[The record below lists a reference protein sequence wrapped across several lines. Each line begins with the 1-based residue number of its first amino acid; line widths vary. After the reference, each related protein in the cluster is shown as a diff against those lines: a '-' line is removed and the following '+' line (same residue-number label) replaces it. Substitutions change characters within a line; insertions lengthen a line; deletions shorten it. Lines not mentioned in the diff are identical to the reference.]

1 MYGALLVFHIL
12 ISLALIGIVLM
23 QSGKGGGLAGGAF
36 GGSAQTVFGGRGAND
51 IVTRSTIVLGGLFFL
66 TSLVLA
72 LMTTGVNGTPRS
84 LIQEEAQRAR
94 TAPAPAPAPAPLVT
108 PDQPS
113 SGAPAGDGQDAGGA
127 GNP

>member
-1 MYGALLVFHIL
+1 
-12 ISLALIGIVLM
+12 
-23 QSGKGGGLAGGAF
+23 
-36 GGSAQTVFGGRGAND
+36 
-51 IVTRSTIVLGGLFFL
+51 
-66 TSLVLA
+66 
-72 LMTTGVNGTPRS
+72 VNGTPRS

-113 SGAPAGDGQDAGGA
+113 GGTPAGDGQDAGGA